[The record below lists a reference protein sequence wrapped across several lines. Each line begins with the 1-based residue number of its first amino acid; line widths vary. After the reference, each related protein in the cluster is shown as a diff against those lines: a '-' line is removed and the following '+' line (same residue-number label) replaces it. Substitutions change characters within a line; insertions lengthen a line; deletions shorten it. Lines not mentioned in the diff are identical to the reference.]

1 MVTAKE
7 DMHFRLYSQECIDLN
22 LHAKDFAYVAIEG
35 QGLRQPIKINDLRD
49 TVTIWILLH
58 MPVFI
63 PTQGWM
69 HSQQLSFRHINTAL
83 GTEVHV

>member
-1 MVTAKE
+1 MLPCTVVTAKE
-7 DMHFRLYSQECIDLN
+7 DMHFR

-49 TVTIWILLH
+49 TVTLWILLH

-83 GTEVHV
+83 STEVHV